1 MVAAFVRL
9 DGEDL
14 ILAVR
19 LTPRSA
25 RDAIGGAWEDE
36 KGARWLQ
43 AQVRAVPEK
52 GLANRA
58 LIRLIAKRVHIPA
71 KDIRIESGDTARL
84 KRLRLAGWA
93 GAVERVT
100 SELDGK

>member
-1 MVAAFVRL
+1 MAGAFIRP
-9 DGEDL
+9 DGDDL

-25 RDAIGGAWEDE
+25 KDSLGGAWEDE

-58 LIRLIAKRVHIPA
+58 LIRLIAKCVHIPA
-71 KDIRIESGDTARL
+71 KDIRLESGDTARL

-93 GAVERVT
+93 GAAERIR